1 MPAFRGATKRTLEE
15 IAQQEDPDDDDYDD
29 RAPGPSSRPRHTK
42 SRRSGPPARKKQ
54 KRGIYRGSDVDS
66 DDEDPI
72 TDSDSFEEDDSE
84 EEEPETN
91 EKGRP
96 IRRSAKKAVKYEE
109 STDEDELSKS
119 PSPSP
124 DPRTTPKKGVKKLV
138 VTLKTTPG
146 RPLRNLRS
154 GSYGGN
160 PPIGS
165 SSAAPE
171 RLKRRS
177 SRLSH
182 DEEEPM
188 FALTNSGNHA
198 EVMRAGSRDPEVI
211 PTRATRGGKGIKYP
225 SKSTI
230 DEESQPVA
238 TEEGGE
244 EVGEEELEI
253 KASQHELL
261 ESDPHVA
268 EEPEGPRPNLMSDI
282 YAHAEAES
290 DGDGDFGTK
299 EAPATQEDAP
309 AEEAEDEEDDDDVV
323 PRGRLTRG
331 AAAKRQ
337 AESPDFEPEQSP
349 KRLRGRGL
357 RSEAKQTASQSRR
370 RKAHD
375 ESSDFDP
382 EQEQANQDDM
392 SSSSES
398 EASPRKNDDFG
409 SSNNGRRSTRLR
421 SKAASRHTSE
431 DSDANELAAEVADLK
446 KEERKK
452 RREREEIIFE
462 PRQRRGGK
470 KPNYDLLRNLAPIE
484 DEEEAAPS
492 PSQQRPRR
500 TAGGGWQRSLFNTYG
515 PFGGGGSTAPVL
527 GGGLPRAQGGVDS
540 DSSDDEVM
548 KQPKPV
554 GGTVGMTPTAAGAP
568 NLFPQTLNADPA
580 QATAGT
586 PANLGK
592 LKDKQALADADPLG
606 VDQNVNFDSV
616 GGLQGHI
623 DHLKEMVA
631 LPLLYPEIFLR
642 FKITPP
648 RGVLFHGPPGTGKTL
663 LARALAT
670 SVSSQGRKVTFYMRK
685 GADALS
691 KWVGEAERQLRLL
704 FEEARKN
711 QPSIIFFDE
720 IDGLAPVRSS
730 KQEQIHASIVSTL
743 LALMDGMDGRGQVV
757 VIGATNRPDSIDP
770 ALRRPGRFD
779 REFYFPLP
787 NTDAR
792 RAIIDIHTRGWD
804 PPLPSAIKDE
814 LAEMTKGYGG
824 ADLRALCTE
833 AALNAVQRR
842 YPQIYNSTQKL
853 IIDPKTIEVTPKDFM
868 ISIKKMTPS
877 SERSTSSGA
886 SPLPSSV
893 APLLSVK
900 LKEIETILAEIMPQ
914 KKKLTALEEA
924 QYEDVADGHSF
935 GREKMQQVFETARVF
950 RPRLLIKGKVG
961 MGQQYLASALLNHFE
976 GLHVQ
981 AFDLPTLLSDSTSS
995 AEATLIR
1002 LFSEV
1007 KMHKPSVIYVPNV
1020 HDWYTRVGDV
1030 VIKTFLGLLR
1040 SIKPT
1045 DPVLLLGYVEQ
1056 DPDLIDEEM
1065 QREFFGYSTKNQYLL
1080 EPPDKY
1086 QRYEFFQGLKDYIR
1100 TAPDEFPDP
1109 TNRKKRQLERL
1120 EVAPPEPEKGPAS
1133 LTKEELKAQKK
1144 KDRLTLNMLKLRL
1157 QPIMDQIRTKYK
1169 KFRTGVIDESQI
1181 RYLYDEAD
1189 PGTVTSDLQA
1199 EMLARASFRPFEI
1212 GKDAHGVLGL
1222 VDQATNRFYYNLDSV
1237 TIEKRLSNGYYKRPK
1252 DFLVDIKRLAKDA
1265 KTMGDE
1271 DRLLKANELVANVE
1285 VDIAN
1290 IEMTEPA
1297 LATECERVYEREL
1310 AREKEVLEKAQAVD
1324 EQTKEMPPPEV
1335 VSNVPHGNASGPS
1348 TTTNSTGPILLG
1360 EPMQRRRDFVQRL
1373 APTTGEAT
1381 SSASVATNGIHPCH
1395 DELGQTELTNGSHSN
1410 HDGNEADVEGDTQM
1424 GGVESHHTSNDKST
1438 ETQKTHTTSSF
1449 GNRESAQPRPL
1460 HSYTAPSQQLLKE
1473 SGMSAPRS
1481 QTGPFTPLPQGTH
1494 PTEFQNDASTT
1505 QSTSQ
1510 KKTSSHDTEDHNQH
1524 DSGPNLYLLEERRSA
1539 GGSQI
1544 PSTQG
1549 TRKLSSNGP
1558 EARPLSSLK
1567 TFELPGLIAHSG
1579 NLIASQEIV
1588 DVLAGATERPTS
1600 SQGQGQQQERS
1611 SQPPVPLFDGAGGAA
1626 PERRPSRSNGGPS
1639 GLHDLLNPPS
1649 PAVRPNL
1656 VQVEERKLDNFH
1668 AELRDQTS
1676 GLSVEQL
1683 EQVNS
1688 VLMDTLWQTR
1698 AQWDRGKVLE
1708 ELSVKFNEVIDDM
1721 RKSGQ
1726 EFEPGSWG
1734 KKN

>member
-1 MPAFRGATKRTLEE
+1 MPPGFRTGASKRTLEE

-29 RAPGPSSRPRHTK
+29 RAPGPSSKPRHHK
-42 SRRSGPPARKKQ
+42 SRGSGPPARKKQ
-54 KRGIYRGSDVDS
+54 RRAKYGGSDVDS
-66 DDEDPI
+66 DDEELV
-72 TDSDSFEEDDSE
+72 SESESFEEEDSE
-84 EEEPETN
+84 DEVETN

-96 IRRSAKKAVKYEE
+96 VRRSAKKVVKYEE
-109 STDEDELSKS
+109 SSDEDELSKS
-119 PSPSP
+119 PSP
-124 DPRTTPKKGVKKLV
+124 DLRTPPKRGARKLII
-138 VTLKTTPG
+138 TLKTTPG
-146 RPLRNLRS
+146 RPPRNLRS
-154 GSYGGN
+154 GSYGGKQ
-160 PPIGS
+160 PTS
-165 SSAAPE
+165 SSAAAPD
-171 RLKRRS
+171 RLRRRS
-177 SRLSH
+177 RRLSH
-182 DEEEPM
+182 DEEEAM

-198 EVMRAGSRDPEVI
+198 EVTRAGSRDPEVL
-211 PTRATRGGKGIKYP
+211 PARATRGGKGIKYP

-230 DEESQPVA
+230 DEESQPMA

-244 EVGEEELEI
+244 EMGEEELEI

-268 EEPEGPRPNLMSDI
+268 EQSEEQVPKIMSDI

-290 DGDGDFGTK
+290 DGDGEGDFGTK

-309 AEEAEDEEDDDDVV
+309 AEEVEGGGDEDDDDDVV

-331 AAAKRQ
+331 AAKRQ

-357 RSEAKQTASQSRR
+357 RGEAKQTASQSRR
-370 RKAHD
+370 RKAQD

-382 EQEQANQDDM
+382 DQETGANQDEM

-398 EASPRKNDDFG
+398 EASPRKNDEFE

-421 SKAASRHTSE
+421 SKAASRQTSE
-431 DSDANELAAEVADLK
+431 DSADELAAEVADLK

-452 RREREEIIFE
+452 RREREEIVFE
-462 PRQRRGGK
+462 PRQRRARDGK

-515 PFGGGGSTAPVL
+515 PFGGGGSAAPVL
-527 GGGLPRAQGGVDS
+527 GGGPPRAQGGVDS

-548 KQPKPV
+548 KPPRPM

-568 NLFPQTLNADPA
+568 SLFPQPLNADPA
-580 QATAGT
+580 QATGGT

-606 VDQNVNFDSV
+606 VDQNVDFDSV

-623 DHLKEMVA
+623 DQLKEMVA
-631 LPLLYPEIFLR
+631 LPLLYPEIFMR

-804 PPLPSAIKDE
+804 PPLPPMIKDE

-893 APLLSVK
+893 APLLSAK
-900 LKEIETILAEIMPQ
+900 LKEIEGILAEIMPRQ
-914 KKKLTALEEA
+914 KKLTALEEA
-924 QYEDVADGHSF
+924 QYEDAADGHSF
-935 GREKMQQVFETARVF
+935 GRERMQQAFETARVF

-961 MGQQYLASALLNHFE
+961 MGQQYLAGALLNHFE

-981 AFDLPTLLSDSTSS
+981 AFDLPTLLGDSTSS

-1007 KMHKPSVIYVPNV
+1007 KMHKPSVIYIPNV

-1040 SIKPT
+1040 AIKPT
-1045 DPVLLLGYVEQ
+1045 DPVLLLGYVEV
-1056 DPDLIDEEM
+1056 DPDLVDEEM
-1065 QREFFGYSTKNQYLL
+1065 QRDLFGYSTKNQFLL
-1080 EPPDKY
+1080 EPPDKNE
-1086 QRYEFFQGLKDYIR
+1086 RYEFFRSLKDYIR
-1100 TAPDEFPDP
+1100 TAPDEFPHP
-1109 TNRKKRQLERL
+1109 KNRKKRQLEQL

-1133 LTKEELKAQKK
+1133 LSKEELKAQKK

-1169 KFRTGVIDESQI
+1169 KFRTGVIDEGQI

-1189 PGTVTSDLQA
+1189 PTTVTSDIHA
-1199 EMLARASFRPFEI
+1199 DMHASFRPFEI

-1222 VDQATNRFYYNLDSV
+1222 VDQASNNFYYNLDSV

-1252 DFLVDIKRLAKDA
+1252 DFLADIKRLAKDA
-1265 KTMGDE
+1265 KTVGDE

-1290 IEMTEPA
+1290 IEITEPA
-1297 LATECERVYEREL
+1297 LAAECERVYEREL
-1310 AREKEVLEKAQAVD
+1310 AREKEVLAKARAAD
-1324 EQTKEMPPPEV
+1324 EQSKEMPPPEV
-1335 VSNVPHGNASGPS
+1335 VSNVPHGDASGPS

-1373 APTTGEAT
+1373 APVAGEGT
-1381 SSASVATNGIHPCH
+1381 SSESVVTNGIHLSH
-1395 DELGQTELTNGSHSN
+1395 DEPAQTELTNGSHSG
-1410 HDGNEADVEGDTQM
+1410 HDGNEADAEGDTPM
-1424 GGVESHHTSNDKST
+1424 GGVESHHTSHDKST
-1438 ETQKTHTTSSF
+1438 ETQQTHTTSSF

-1460 HSYTAPSQQLLKE
+1460 HSLTAPSQQLLKE
-1473 SGMSAPRS
+1473 SGLSAPRS

-1494 PTEFQNDASTT
+1494 PTELQNDASTT

-1524 DSGPNLYLLEERRSA
+1524 DSGPNLYLLDERRSA

-1549 TRKLSSNGP
+1549 N
-1558 EARPLSSLK
+1558 
-1567 TFELPGLIAHSG
+1567 LP
-1579 NLIASQEIV
+1579 ASQDIM
-1588 DVLAGATERPTS
+1588 DPLAGPAGRPTS
-1600 SQGQGQQQERS
+1600 SQGQSQPAERS
-1611 SQPPVPLFDGAGGAA
+1611 SQPPVPLFDGAAT
-1626 PERRPSRSNGGPS
+1626 ERRPSRSNGGLS

-1649 PAVRPNL
+1649 PSSSALRPNL

-1688 VLMDTLWQTR
+1688 VLMDTLWKTR
-1698 AQWDRGKVLE
+1698 DQWDRGKVLE
-1708 ELSVKFNEVIDDM
+1708 ELSGKFNEVIDDM